1 MVQMRDEQLKHET
14 EARLD
19 EADGPA
25 ELTARMGPPPRSLRS
40 ATRQR
45 TSDASMRAVP
55 SVGGQ
60 PAPGPDASVRV
71 P

>member
-25 ELTARMGPPPRSLRS
+25 ELTARMGPPPPLAEVSN
-40 ATRQR
+40 A
-45 TSDASMRAVP
+45 
-55 SVGGQ
+55 
-60 PAPGPDASVRV
+60 PANV
-71 P
+71 